1 MHGISELW
9 GGESPL
15 LPSWKFGRRIVNRS
29 WGGWNYH
36 DLMVV
41 KAASCWDLLY
51 LLRFVPFIP
60 QSAETHTH
68 TIPVVKVT
76 SSEVLFLHFFDEVF
90 QIWTSQHWGNEPW
103 FSRRIWRMPCRDTMT
118 RGRRAQLCGWSR
130 CSWSGFLTH
139 LWKIV
144 HLYNI

>member
-1 MHGISELW
+1 VHGISELW
-9 GGESPL
+9 GGESL
-15 LPSWKFGRRIVNRS
+15 CCHHGNSAEGLWI
-29 WGGWNYH
+29 
-36 DLMVV
+36 
-41 KAASCWDLLY
+41 AAGAGEIIMILWLSKQLAAEIYYICWDLFLSSPSP
-51 LLRFVPFIP
+51 LK
-60 QSAETHTH
+60 HTH